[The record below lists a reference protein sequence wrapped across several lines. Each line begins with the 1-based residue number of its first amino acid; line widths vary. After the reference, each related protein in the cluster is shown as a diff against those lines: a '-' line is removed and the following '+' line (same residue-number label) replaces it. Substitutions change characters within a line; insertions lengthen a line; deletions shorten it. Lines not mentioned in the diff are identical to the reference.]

1 MKAPTPQERI
11 RLAEAELDAAHAALA
26 RDTDPIRTSFRR
38 HRGAWI
44 VGGGLVGGFALS
56 WLPTRLWA
64 RVGAIVGGGAA
75 LAARSMLTPMIA
87 GALMSRQPSADADG
101 IAPPNDT

>member
-11 RLAEAELDAAHAALA
+11 RLAEAELDAAQAALT
-26 RDTDPIRTSFRR
+26 RDTVPLRSSLRR
-38 HRGAWI
+38 HRGALI
-44 VGGGLVGGFALS
+44 VGGGLISGFALC

-75 LAARSMLTPMIA
+75 MAARSMITPMIA
-87 GALMSRQPSADADG
+87 GALMSRQQAAAADG
-101 IAPPNDT
+101 TDPASDV